1 MRDSII
7 EDVEERREDLAR
19 RLDYDVKKI
28 AAYLREQAA
37 SRRERRQEEEEA
49 KSEAPSKRS
58 A

>member
-28 AAYLREQAA
+28 AAYLREQGA